1 MTTEELVSRLK
12 LNARV
17 SAQLKDDE
25 IVVRDGAGNT
35 LMVFDTKSTN
45 IFEIDWYNPCP
56 YTHLDKASREYVAAQ
71 IEEYLQT
78 PIEKRKSGKRYLL
91 FWDNDGDGTSN
102 CLAKGPDGW
111 GIVKIDKLVP
121 GKLGPESCEFT
132 EFELDQIKRDTPWLS
147 EAIDSMKVPVPAK
160 EGD

>member
-1 MTTEELVSRLK
+1 MTTDELIERLNK
-12 LNARV
+12 NIYIDAELDDGEIEVADGSGDSFFVIPINATNFLEIIFVESPADVLNKV
-17 SAQLKDDE
+17 
-25 IVVRDGAGNT
+25 
-35 LMVFDTKSTN
+35 
-45 IFEIDWYNPCP
+45 
-56 YTHLDKASREYVAAQ
+56 ASEYVAAQ

-102 CLAKGPDGW
+102 CLAKGNDGW

-121 GKLGPESCEFT
+121 GKLGPKSCEFT
-132 EFELDQIKRDTPWLS
+132 EFELDQIKQDVPWLS

-160 EGD
+160 EDD